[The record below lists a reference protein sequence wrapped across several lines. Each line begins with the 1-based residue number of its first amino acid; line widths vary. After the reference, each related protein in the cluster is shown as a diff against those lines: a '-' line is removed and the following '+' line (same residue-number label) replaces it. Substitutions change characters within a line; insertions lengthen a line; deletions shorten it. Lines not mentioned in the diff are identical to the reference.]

1 MKKIGI
7 IIGAI
12 LGILIL
18 LLIVIYFSIT
28 TSIDST
34 PYFKTSYYK
43 NTEARLD
50 SLKNKLIV
58 SNDSVKAGFSKI
70 SITPSIGN
78 SEDNVEAGKFK
89 EAPLAGFG
97 ARKGKSA
104 TGVHDSVFIKA
115 AAIKVGTQLVVIVGA
130 DILILPPNII
140 DEATIALEKQG
151 VHRNQVF
158 YAASHTHSSIGG
170 WGPGFI
176 GEQFAGKANPNIN
189 KWLVLQIAKAV
200 TTAIADLHPARIG
213 NGSFKAASFTTN
225 RIVG

>member
-7 IIGAI
+7 IIGST

-18 LLIVIYFSIT
+18 LTIILYFSIT

-58 SNDSVKAGFSKI
+58 SNDSVKAGFSKV

-104 TGVHDSVFIKA
+104 TGVHDSVFLKA
-115 AAIKVGTQLVVIVGA
+115 AAIKVGSQ
-130 DILILPPNII
+130 
-140 DEATIALEKQG
+140 
-151 VHRNQVF
+151 
-158 YAASHTHSSIGG
+158 
-170 WGPGFI
+170 
-176 GEQFAGKANPNIN
+176 
-189 KWLVLQIAKAV
+189 
-200 TTAIADLHPARIG
+200 
-213 NGSFKAASFTTN
+213 
-225 RIVG
+225 

>member
-34 PYFKTSYYK
+34 PFFKTSYYK
-43 NTEARLD
+43 TTEARLD
-50 SLKNKLIV
+50 SLKNKLTV
-58 SNDSVKAGFSKI
+58 SNDSVKAGFSKV
-70 SITPSIGN
+70 SITPSVGN
-78 SEDNVEAGKFK
+78 LEDNVEAGKFK

-97 ARKGKSA
+97 ARNGKSA

-140 DEATIALEKQG
+140 DEATIVLEKQG

-158 YAASHTHSSIGG
+158 
-170 WGPGFI
+170 
-176 GEQFAGKANPNIN
+176 
-189 KWLVLQIAKAV
+189 
-200 TTAIADLHPARIG
+200 DR
-213 NGSFKAASFTTN
+213 
-225 RIVG
+225 